1 MIRKINLKKNLK
13 NSIRFKTLLRTYY
26 VKSSSTLKHIRTP
39 PLISGVRFL
48 DSYSTIPA
56 SDDDDGISTISS
68 SSANPASNSQSAAAA
83 SGQEAE
89 VYNNIDRILA
99 TNKSVLAK
107 TGAATGHQM
116 ATPPSNMQRRYSN
129 ESLVSNPAMLHT
141 GAIVHAEDI
150 ASSVNPTDSFIK
162 PSQVTLFPSK

>member
-1 MIRKINLKKNLK
+1 MNVKIDVLNCNVMSIPMMITSL
-13 NSIRFKTLLRTYY
+13 RFSLNKVAR
-26 VKSSSTLKHIRTP
+26 
-39 PLISGVRFL
+39 
-48 DSYSTIPA
+48 
-56 SDDDDGISTISS
+56 
-68 SSANPASNSQSAAAA
+68 SNQSQSAAAA